1 MATFFS
7 NQAVGNWSGCTMYGT
22 LTGNVGRSGNTVTL
36 SGLNLSMTAAGAW
49 GTDNNWWAR
58 IYSGDSQLCNA
69 SGLTMNNGSGSKG
82 LPNASVSV
90 GASATSHTFNL
101 RTSDGNRV
109 NFTVTFPSGAS
120 PPTGPAVS
128 VGTITWNT
136 INITGSVTSW
146 GSGNSNTKLNLMA
159 TVPTATTYSGAARA
173 GYTYTTTDTSKSIG
187 LTNSNKWSADGG
199 LNIVG
204 CTNFKAAM
212 LAESTNGNVNA
223 ITSSTYWTPP
233 APTTTITK
241 VSELPLNATQ
251 NRVVIRAV
259 GTTANNASGAK
270 IHRIYRVSTNGTW
283 GGWQN
288 FDPFVLEPA
297 STAQETAITV
307 PQNANIIVEV
317 KERYYEGNNTSG
329 TVHDSVATQY
339 SFISAMAAP
348 TCTSTWNDVRDTI
361 TVTAKSTSTAHNKIR
376 IEWGYTSSFE
386 MGTLVDSAAGATQ
399 VSGTIQ
405 YPNHGTG
412 QRIYYRAKILKTDS
426 TWVNGATMQRTVL
439 NPVLGVCIGNNGTK
453 QYIVDIREKKKN
465 QSTLTA
471 AWQNGTRVVKK

>member
-1 MATFFS
+1 
-7 NQAVGNWSGCTMYGT
+7 
-22 LTGNVGRSGNTVTL
+22 
-36 SGLNLSMTAAGAW
+36 
-49 GTDNNWWAR
+49 
-58 IYSGDSQLCNA
+58 
-69 SGLTMNNGSGSKG
+69 
-82 LPNASVSV
+82 
-90 GASATSHTFNL
+90 
-101 RTSDGNRV
+101 
-109 NFTVTFPSGAS
+109 
-120 PPTGPAVS
+120 
-128 VGTITWNT
+128 
-136 INITGSVTSW
+136 
-146 GSGNSNTKLNLMA
+146 MA

-173 GYTYTTTDTSKSIG
+173 GYTYTTTETSKSIG

-241 VSELPLNATQ
+241 VSETPLNATQ
-251 NRVVIRAV
+251 NRVVIRGV
-259 GTTANNASGAK
+259 GTTANNTSGAK

-283 GGWQN
+283 GGWNN

-297 STAQETAITV
+297 STAQETSITV

-317 KERYYEGNNTSG
+317 KERYYEGNNTSS
-329 TVHDSVATQY
+329 TAHDSVATQY

-348 TCTSTWNDVRDTI
+348 TCTSTWNDVRDTV

-439 NPVLGVCIGNNGTK
+439 NPVLGVCTSGDGTR
-453 QYIVDIREKKKN
+453 QYIVDVREKKKN
-465 QSTLTA
+465 QSTVTA